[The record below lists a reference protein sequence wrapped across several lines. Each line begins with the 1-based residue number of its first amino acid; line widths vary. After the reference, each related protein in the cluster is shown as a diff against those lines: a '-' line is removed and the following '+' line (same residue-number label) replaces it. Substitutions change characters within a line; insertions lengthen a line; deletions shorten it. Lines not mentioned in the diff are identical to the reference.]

1 VPQRVQSRAFSH
13 ARGHLRVSRVLL
25 VGPRKRETA
34 RSLRATRRKMTCWFL
49 RGYLPMKMT
58 GVHLLLGTLRAVV
71 AKLRREGNFTVTPLA
86 CGWWFHLSFE
96 HFYVI
101 SMIDKGTDHGKLLS
115 IC

>member
-1 VPQRVQSRAFSH
+1 MRQRVQSRAFSH

-58 GVHLLLGTLRAVV
+58 GVHLSLGTLRVVV
-71 AKLRREGNFTVTPLA
+71 AKLRREGNFTVAPLA
-86 CGWWFHLSFE
+86 AGGC
-96 HFYVI
+96 
-101 SMIDKGTDHGKLLS
+101 T
-115 IC
+115 